1 MLSVIKFSDLV
12 LNRNKSHLILIT
24 IPVGTCVYKNIIG
37 KLDYKLPSF
46 PQPLVKNYE
55 KFYAN

>member
-46 PQPLVKNYE
+46 PQPLVK
-55 KFYAN
+55 KL